1 MKKALLR
8 LLLNDPSEP
17 LRFRVQP
24 EGEDYIVYEIEWNN
38 LVSVFEDCTDWTASR
53 LREKLKG

>member
-1 MKKALLR
+1 MKRASLR

-24 EGEDYIVYEIEWNN
+24 EGEDYAAYEIELNN
-38 LVSVFEDCTDWTASR
+38 LVSLLEDGASWAAKQ
-53 LREKLKG
+53 LRKRGIQ

>member
-8 LLLNDPSEP
+8 LLLTDPSEP

-24 EGEDYIVYEIEWNN
+24 EGEDYVVYEIDRNN
-38 LVSVFEDCTDWTASR
+38 LVNAGEDYGAWAAR
-53 LREKLKG
+53 ILREKLKG